1 MGSSMKKKKEKQ
13 KDFQKTKLKVGKTKA
28 KASNFTDTSFK
39 SKAIV
44 MGHQSLSTE
53 APDVVHQFKHNLSLA
68 SSSRSDKQRKD
79 ALAYLTSQLSLDD
92 PVNPVGTAAVLTKL
106 VPLISDSAT
115 PVRQQLLKL
124 LRTLP
129 ADQVK
134 PAVEHSL
141 MFVRAG
147 MTHLSTDISSD
158 ALAAM
163 DWLLDVAAD
172 ELVTCPG
179 GWVRTLTTFCAM
191 MGWALS
197 SSNKGWTSAANVRST
212 LKPKDAQNRARQM
225 ATLAKF
231 LQAGFRDE
239 VVAEATSAQFWDNL
253 YRIPRSGNA
262 FEYLNL
268 FMAQRDEDAEMY
280 PNKEARQ
287 QIFHKRFLEP
297 VLKGIDQTKKEGG
310 VTGRAAIGLEQVLAK
325 GMKDFEVSTA
335 LDTQDLM
342 DLW

>member
-53 APDVVHQFKHNLSLA
+53 APDVIQQFKHNLSLA
-68 SSSRSDKQRKD
+68 SSRSDKQRKD
-79 ALAYLTSQLSLDD
+79 ALAYLTSQLALDP

-106 VPLISDSAT
+106 VPLLSDSAT

-124 LRTLP
+124 LRVLP
-129 ADQVK
+129 GRDV
-134 PAVEHSL
+134 PPVIEHTI
-141 MFVRAG
+141 MFIRAG
-147 MTHLSTDISSD
+147 MTHLSSDISGD

-179 GWVRTLTTFCAM
+179 GWVRTLTTFCAV
-191 MGWALS
+191 MGWAVAS
-197 SSNKGWTSAANVRST
+197 STKGWTAAANARTT
-212 LKPKDAQNRARQM
+212 LKPKDAQNRAKQI
-225 ATLAKF
+225 ATLARF

-239 VVAEATSAQFWDNL
+239 VAAEPTSAQFWDNL
-253 YRIPRSGNA
+253 YRMPRSGNA

-268 FMAQRDEDAEMY
+268 FVAQRDEDAEMY

-287 QIFHKRFLEP
+287 QIFHKRFLDAI
-297 VLKGIDQTKKEGG
+297 LKGIDQAKKEGG
-310 VTGRAAIGLEQVLAK
+310 VTGRAAVGLEQVLAK

-335 LDTQDLM
+335 LDTQDLL

>member
-13 KDFQKTKLKVGKTKA
+13 KDFQVFGKAKA
-28 KASNFTDTSFK
+28 KASNFTDTT
-39 SKAIV
+39 IV

-53 APDVVHQFKHNLSLA
+53 APDVVQQFKHNLSLA

-79 ALAYLTSQLSLDD
+79 ALAYLTGQLSLEP
-92 PVNPVGTAAVLTKL
+92 PVNPVGTAAVLAKL

-124 LRTLP
+124 LRVLP
-129 ADQVK
+129 GDQVA
-134 PAVEHSL
+134 PVVEHTV
-141 MFVRAG
+141 MFLRAG
-147 MTHLSTDISSD
+147 MTHLSGDISND

-163 DWLLDVAAD
+163 DWLLDVAGD

-179 GWVRTLTTFCAM
+179 GWVRTLTTFCAV
-191 MGWALS
+191 MGWAVAS
-197 SSNKGWTSAANVRST
+197 SAKGWTSAANTRTT
-212 LKPKDAQNRARQM
+212 LKPKDAQNRARQI
-225 ATLAKF
+225 ATLARF
-231 LQAGFRDE
+231 LQAGLRDE
-239 VVAEATSAQFWDNL
+239 VPAASTGAQFLDNL
-253 YRIPRSGNA
+253 YRAPRSGNA

-268 FMAQRDEDAEMY
+268 FTAQRDEDAEMY

-287 QIFHKRFLEP
+287 QIFHKRFLDA

-310 VTGRAAIGLEQVLAK
+310 VTGRAAVGLEQVLAK
-325 GMKDFEVSTA
+325 GMNDFEVSTA
-335 LDTQDLM
+335 LDTQDLL

>member
-1 MGSSMKKKKEKQ
+1 
-13 KDFQKTKLKVGKTKA
+13 
-28 KASNFTDTSFK
+28 
-39 SKAIV
+39 

-53 APDVVHQFKHNLSLA
+53 APDVVQQFKHNLSLA

-79 ALAYLTSQLSLDD
+79 ALAYLTSQLALEP

-124 LRTLP
+124 LRVLP
-129 ADQVK
+129 ADEVH
-134 PAVEHSL
+134 AVIEHSI

-147 MTHLSTDISSD
+147 MTHLSSDISND

-163 DWLLDVAAD
+163 DWLLDVAD
-172 ELVTCPG
+172 DDLVTCPG
-179 GWVRTLTTFCAM
+179 GWVRTLTTFCAV
-191 MGWALS
+191 MGWAVAS
-197 SSNKGWTSAANVRST
+197 SSKGWTSAANARTT
-212 LKPKDAQNRARQM
+212 LKPKDAQNRARQI
-225 ATLAKF
+225 ATLTKF
-231 LQAGFRDE
+231 LQAGFKDE
-239 VVAEATSAQFWDNL
+239 VAAAPTNAQFWDNM

-268 FMAQRDEDAEMY
+268 FTAQRDEDAEMY
-280 PNKEARQ
+280 QNKEARQ
-287 QIFHKRFLEP
+287 QIFHKRFLEAI
-297 VLKGIDQTKKEGG
+297 LKGIDQTKKEGG
-310 VTGRAAIGLEQVLAK
+310 VTGRAAVSLEQVLAK

-335 LDTQDLM
+335 LDTKDLL